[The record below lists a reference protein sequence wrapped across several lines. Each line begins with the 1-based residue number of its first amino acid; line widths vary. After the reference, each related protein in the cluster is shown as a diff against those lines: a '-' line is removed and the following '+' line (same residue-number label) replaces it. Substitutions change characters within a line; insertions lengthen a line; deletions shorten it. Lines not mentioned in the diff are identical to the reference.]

1 MYKIDWNK
9 YLSPKRL
16 RESGADRARQ
26 ENENIDKRQP
36 FESDFG
42 RVAFSSASRRMHD
55 KTQVFPLA
63 KEDHIHTRLTHSVEV
78 MNMGYSLGVSISRN
92 PQFVE
97 TYGKEEANEIGWRIC
112 SILKTACFVHDIGNP
127 PFGHYGEDVMKNY
140 FERMFNN
147 INYSGD
153 RISLGNGTE
162 LRGVS
167 EEQIREFQGAMS
179 SNEKFDFTQ
188 FDGNAEGF
196 RILTK
201 LQYLDDLYGLNLTC
215 ATLATYLKYPNIG
228 SKSKE
233 KGIAQKKHGIF
244 YSEKDYLEKIAQE
257 CGLKKDD
264 NSYKRHPL
272 SFLVEA
278 ADSLCYLS
286 MDIEDGLSKGF
297 FDYHFLKEK
306 LSTNA
311 KLKEILDNIKEKTA
325 DGKTIPIKKVQVNF
339 RNAIISYF
347 TDLAINNFINHLEEI
362 DRGEYDEELIKDDE
376 NSVEKTLSAFSVKY
390 IYSNKDIEYLE
401 LTGQSV
407 INGLLDIYMRL
418 LFNEDKGCRERARA
432 ILPKSIVSA
441 AILEAPECGS
451 LYETEKIE
459 DKNITTIP
467 IAHRLRII
475 RDNIAGMTDNFALDQ
490 YRKLSGQ
497 QI

>member
-1 MYKIDWNK
+1 MFYTEKT
-9 YLSPKRL
+9 YL
-16 RESGADRARQ
+16 
-26 ENENIDKRQP
+26 
-36 FESDFG
+36 
-42 RVAFSSASRRMHD
+42 
-55 KTQVFPLA
+55 
-63 KEDHIHTRLTHSVEV
+63 
-78 MNMGYSLGVSISRN
+78 
-92 PQFVE
+92 
-97 TYGKEEANEIGWRIC
+97 
-112 SILKTACFVHDIGNP
+112 
-127 PFGHYGEDVMKNY
+127 
-140 FERMFNN
+140 
-147 INYSGD
+147 
-153 RISLGNGTE
+153 
-162 LRGVS
+162 
-167 EEQIREFQGAMS
+167 EQIA
-179 SNEKFDFTQ
+179 K
-188 FDGNAEGF
+188 
-196 RILTK
+196 
-201 LQYLDDLYGLNLTC
+201 
-215 ATLATYLKYPNIG
+215 
-228 SKSKE
+228 
-233 KGIAQKKHGIF
+233 
-244 YSEKDYLEKIAQE
+244 E
-257 CGLKKDD
+257 CGLKKED
-264 NSYKRHPL
+264 NSFKRHPL

-297 FDYHFLKEK
+297 FNYHFLKEK
-306 LSTNA
+306 LSANV
-311 KLKEILDNIKEKTA
+311 KLREILDSIKEKTA

-362 DRGEYDEELIKDDE
+362 DKGEYDKELIKDDD
-376 NSVEKTLSAFSVKY
+376 NNVEKTLSAFSVKY

-418 LFNEDKGCRERARA
+418 LFNEDEGCRERARS

-451 LYETEKIE
+451 LYETEEIE